1 MSTTVTK
8 CPHKTARSVVAACAG
23 VAVVAAMLTLSPPM
37 ESSAATGP
45 DVRVNE
51 YASGGPG
58 GTDDAFVEIANLG
71 DADADLDGYR
81 IVHCDR
87 AGNRGQEPMVPDLE
101 GVVLAPGE
109 TYLIAHEGSTITEKA
124 DDTFTRDLY
133 AEASGIWLED
143 GELDLVDRLSVSPQA
158 RSSFCGTSLP
168 ADLDYVSGQSWQRV
182 GTTGDPQADFIR
194 ANRTPNGSNTSTPDA
209 GVQASDVL
217 VTEIANGGREP
228 ESDVIELANVGQ
240 TDVDLTDWSVY
251 ACTEFGYRTQETIL
265 ATFPD
270 GTVLAPGEALVLGN
284 SGVEVPGGIQLMPY
298 DEGLSDL
305 GAGVIL
311 QDAQGTLRD
320 AVGVYETDSVYDA
333 PMDSTCTQGDALGNR
348 LDFAADET
356 YQRVDTTGNNAEDF
370 VPASR
375 DLGQVGEHPGVDPGS
390 AGREESAGGD
400 VLITEV
406 THEGRLGDHD
416 TFVEL
421 GNMGAA
427 TTDLDGWS
435 IERCGIDGRRIAE
448 PLVSDLGDVQLA
460 PGQTL
465 VLAQEGSP
473 LAEDA
478 ELTYGANLERSG
490 FGLML
495 RNDDG
500 SLVDRVGV
508 YFSGHASSSFAP
520 ESARY
525 SHCIDGLSL
534 QSELLEAEHGL
545 TYQRYQ
551 WTGSN
556 QHDLVKAEASP
567 EELPDLHDP
576 ADISQEDLDPASVAP
591 SARVLSVTDA
601 EPDAEEEL
609 AVEVEHT
616 TGAATDLT
624 FHRGDQVPLRP
635 SGQWLFTGV
644 SQTAPP
650 DERRLQGERREVIQ
664 TFPGDVQGVGTD
676 STEGFPYQRYE
687 LQTTERMDSDTE
699 FVWSGTST
707 GNNELQL
714 YAWDYVNDEW
724 VLLDAVRG
732 VDGAEI
738 TLVGQ
743 IDAETMVS
751 GRSVEVLIQN
761 GPATV
766 ALFDEEEEPDQEF
779 MAPDT
784 YDTSIAF
791 LGDTQSATMSHR
803 DEFADMVAWQ
813 ISNAE
818 ARNID
823 YSVQVGD
830 LIQQW
835 MWGTHRENRAREEFT
850 FASELLENMEEGS
863 LPYGTLPGNHDNLW
877 GRSNDLF
884 NEYFPLS
891 RFEEQS
897 SVVSAYPEGESSN
910 HAAEFTAE
918 GAPFLVVHLSYLP
931 VLGREE
937 ILQWAH
943 DVVADHPDH
952 NVILAVHELIDTNGD
967 LTNREDHRW
976 NSQGQEIHDA
986 VVVPNENVFLVL
998 SGHTAGVALNEIED
1012 PAQIGSDRTVLHML
1026 ADYASFRVTPYYRD
1040 ASFLRLLQIDIAG
1053 GRMAVNTYS
1062 PTLDDHNAWEYDNR
1076 DPQRY
1081 DDSDDE
1087 FVVDVSL
1094 NDHYD
1099 KAVQTDSL
1107 GLFEP
1112 FTEEGTA
1119 TTDEY
1124 GVARLAVEPNDS
1136 EHGWFVYITDGQD
1149 SELRG
1154 PLWMASTEFSNDTT
1168 AS

>member
-1 MSTTVTK
+1 MSTPAPT
-8 CPHKTARSVVAACAG
+8 PRSRHRTARSVVAACAG
-23 VAVVAAMLTLSPPM
+23 VAVASAMMSVSAPM

-45 DVRVNE
+45 DVRINE

-58 GTDDAFVEIANLG
+58 GTDDAFVEITNVG
-71 DADADLDGYR
+71 DADADIDGYR

-109 TYLIAHEGSTITEKA
+109 TYMVAHADSTVA
-124 DDTFTRDLY
+124 DEADEIFTRALY

-143 GELDLVDRLSVSPQA
+143 GDLDLVDRLSVSPQS
-158 RSSFCGTSLP
+158 RSSFCGTSIP
-168 ADLDYVSGQSWQRV
+168 SDLDYVSGQSWQRV
-182 GTTGDPQADFIR
+182 DTTGAPHVDFIR
-194 ANRTPNGSNTSTPDA
+194 TPRTPNEQNATTPDP
-209 GVQASDVL
+209 GVQDSDVR
-217 VTEIANGGREP
+217 VSEIANGGSEP
-228 ESDVIELANVGQ
+228 DSDVVELANFG
-240 TDVDLTDWSVY
+240 DVDADLTGWSVY
-251 ACTEFGYRTQETIL
+251 ACTEFGYRTQETLL
-265 ATFPD
+265 ATFEE
-270 GTVLAPGEALVLGN
+270 GTALEPGAALVLGN
-284 SGVEVPGGIQLMPY
+284 SGVEVPEGTQLVSY
-298 DEGLSDL
+298 DDALAEL
-305 GAGVIL
+305 GSGVIL
-311 QDAQGTLRD
+311 ADGEGSLRD
-320 AVGVYETDSVYDA
+320 AVGIYETDGVYDA
-333 PMDSTCTQGDALGNR
+333 PMQSTCTQGEALGNR

-356 YQRVDTTGNNAEDF
+356 YQRVADTGNNAADF
-370 VPASR
+370 VPAPR
-375 DLGQVGEHPGVDPGS
+375 DLGQVGEHPDVAPGS

-406 THEGRLGDHD
+406 THHGRLGDSD

-421 GNMGAA
+421 GNTGGAA
-427 TTDLDGWS
+427 TDLDGWS
-435 IERCGIDGRRIAE
+435 IERCGVDGRRVAE
-448 PLVSDLGDVQLA
+448 PLVSDLGEVQLA

-465 VLAQEGSP
+465 VMAQEGSA
-473 LAEDA
+473 LAADA
-478 ELTYGANLERSG
+478 DLTYDADLERSG

-495 RNDDG
+495 RDSDG
-500 SLVDRVGV
+500 SLIDRVGV
-508 YFSGHASSSFAP
+508 YFSGHASSSFAA

-551 WTGSN
+551 ATGSN
-556 QHDLVKAEASP
+556 QHDLVKAQASP
-567 EELPDLHDP
+567 GELPDLHDP
-576 ADISQEDLDPASVAP
+576 ADIPQEDLEPVSVDP
-591 SARVLSVTDA
+591 SARVVSATPV
-601 EPDAEEEL
+601 EPAAEEEL

-616 TGAATDLT
+616 TGAASDVT

-635 SGQWLFTGV
+635 AANWAFTGV
-644 SQTAPP
+644 SETAPP
-650 DERRLQGERREVIQ
+650 DERRLQGERREVIHE
-664 TFPGDVQGVGTD
+664 FPGDVQGLSTE

-687 LQTTERMDSDTE
+687 LRTTERLSSDTE

-707 GNNELQL
+707 GNNELHL
-714 YAWDYVNDEW
+714 YAWDYSSDEW
-724 VLLDAVRG
+724 ALLDAVRG
-732 VDGAEI
+732 VDGGQI
-738 TLVGQ
+738 TLVGR

-751 GRSVEVLIQN
+751 GRSVDVLIQN
-761 GPATV
+761 APATTT
-766 ALFDEEEEPDQEF
+766 LFDEEGEPDQEF

-784 YDTSIAF
+784 YDTSLAF
-791 LGDTQSATMSHR
+791 LGDTQSATMSYR

-835 MWGTHRENRAREEFT
+835 MWGTHRENRAREEYGYV
-850 FASELLENMEEGS
+850 SDLLANMEEAS

-891 RFEEQS
+891 RFAEQS
-897 SVVSAYPEGESSN
+897 SVVSSFPEGESSN
-910 HAAEFTAE
+910 HAAEFTAQ
-918 GAPFLVVHLSYLP
+918 GAQFLVLHLSYLP

-937 ILQWAH
+937 ILQWAD
-943 DVVADHPDH
+943 DVIADHPDH
-952 NVILAVHELIDTNGD
+952 NVILAVHEFIDANGE
-967 LTNREDHRW
+967 LTNRDDHRW
-976 NSQGQEIHDA
+976 TSQGQEINDA
-986 VVVPNENVFLVL
+986 LVVPNENVFLVL
-998 SGHTAGVALNEIED
+998 SGHVAAVGLNEIED
-1012 PAQIGSDRTVLHML
+1012 PAGIGSDRTVLHML
-1026 ADYASFRVTPYYRD
+1026 ADYASFRVTPHYRD

-1076 DPQRY
+1076 SPQRY
-1081 DDSDDE
+1081 EDADDE

-1099 KAVQTDSL
+1099 KAVHTASA

-1119 TTDEY
+1119 GTDAD
-1124 GVARLAVEPNDS
+1124 GIARLAVEPNGSD
-1136 EHGWFVYITDGQD
+1136 HGWFAHVTDGEGSQ
-1149 SELRG
+1149 LRG
-1154 PLWMASTEFSNDTT
+1154 PLWEEPAATE
-1168 AS
+1168 